1 VHMHATTS
9 KVRNL
14 EGCDVRDSE
23 VRCLNDLCILSSL
36 REYPALKGLLPIL
49 REILKPRKLLVVTS
63 SQSSL
68 AGIFQ
73 YVYSELYFFLTL
85 IGMLRKHRN
94 VEFLLYQA
102 VVPLTCL
109 IMKLLKKRVLLFM
122 GGSSFKARFY
132 DSSTFFSKIRAFCM
146 KIFESI
152 CFKLSD
158 KIIVLSKGMV
168 NSIGLTS
175 HSQKVFVAPDYPHG
189 LLTRFHSRKAFMNR
203 DMVVGFVGNLA
214 RSKAP
219 HLLVKSMPSVISNFK
234 ETKLLIIGDG
244 PMRKAIEDLVRLSSI
259 QANVKILGRVP
270 HVELA
275 AYYNEMRLLVIP
287 SYTEGLPAVALEAMT
302 CSTPVLATPVGAIPD
317 IITDGETGFLL
328 NGNHPQE
335 IAARIIELFQNPELL
350 KKVGNNAPLS
360 VRKTFKRSAIESAWK
375 NIFPAKGYGV

>member
-1 VHMHATTS
+1 MT
-9 KVRNL
+9 
-14 EGCDVRDSE
+14 DSE

-68 AGIFQ
+68 TGIFQ
-73 YVYSELYFFLTL
+73 YVYSELFSLLTL
-85 IGMLRKHRN
+85 IRVLRKRRN

-102 VVPLTCL
+102 VLPLTSL

-132 DSSTFFSKIRAFCM
+132 GSSTFFSKVKAFCI

-152 CFKLSD
+152 CFGLSN

-168 NSIGLTS
+168 NSIGLNP
-175 HSQKVFVAPDYPHG
+175 HLQKVFVAPDYPHG
-189 LLTRFHSRKAFMNR
+189 LLTDFYSKKSYKNR
-203 DMVVGFVGNLA
+203 DMVVGFVGNLTKC
-214 RSKAP
+214 KAP
-219 HLLVKSMPSVISNFK
+219 HLLVKSMPSVISKFK

-244 PMRKAIEDLVRLSSI
+244 PMRKAIEDLVKLSGI
-259 QANVKILGRVP
+259 QQNVKILGRVP

-335 IAARIIELFQNPELL
+335 IAVKIIKLLQNPELL
-350 KKVGNNAPLS
+350 EKVGNNGPLF
-360 VRKTFKRSAIESAWK
+360 VRKTFKKSAIKLAWK
-375 NIFPAKGYGV
+375 NVFMGKKMEYDSVCLE